1 MSLQLAAASY
11 IYIHYTL
18 KTKRKERRLCQ
29 TQLYTSREVYSGS
42 SLLAD
47 LNFQSVSGLYKIF
60 TRMSPSKSE
69 FLINLIG
76 EKISKKNTAFR
87 KAISVQERLAL
98 TLRFLASTDTYVSL
112 QYLFKISKQ
121 PISCIVP
128 EVCEALVEKLKD
140 YVQVRQILLFVVYG
154 RSLKLHCNRN
164 FYLNTNFIETLLLKN
179 RPNYSTNTC
188 IFSSEAVAGEMLS
201 VGKL

>member
-47 LNFQSVSGLYKIF
+47 LNFQLISGLYKNF
-60 TRMSPSKSE
+60 TRMSPSE
-69 FLINLIG
+69 FEFVINLIG
-76 EKISKKNTAFR
+76 EKISKKDTVFR

-98 TLRFLASTDTYVSL
+98 TQHFLASGDSYISL

-121 PISCIVP
+121 AISCIVP
-128 EVCEALVEKLKD
+128 EVCEALLK
-140 YVQVRQILLFVVYG
+140 Y
-154 RSLKLHCNRN
+154 
-164 FYLNTNFIETLLLKN
+164 
-179 RPNYSTNTC
+179 
-188 IFSSEAVAGEMLS
+188 
-201 VGKL
+201 